1 MQSFKREG
9 KIGFIP
15 ADEDTMK
22 AENKLRNLL
31 QSLKI
36 SQKKKKFDSYQFGTY
51 GIGGFIDDH
60 LDTYGSPDT
69 PMEDVLDFDS
79 GTLRFLE
86 CENFEA

>member
-1 MQSFKREG
+1 
-9 KIGFIP
+9 
-15 ADEDTMK
+15 MK

-79 GTLRFLE
+79 GTLRF
-86 CENFEA
+86 FRI